1 MTGTGAY
8 KNGGR
13 WNTPGHYAVYT
24 SGNLSLA
31 MLEVVVHVDDAE
43 AFRKLPYVYHEVT
56 FPQDVIATLEEA
68 DLPAGWNNRPESRAS
83 QLVGDEWLEKQQSVA
98 LAVPSVIVPP
108 ELQYVPSYMTYLINP
123 QHPDFGA
130 AVAIGET
137 FDLVW
142 DPRLV
147 KP

>member
-43 AFRKLPYVYHEVT
+43 AFLDTPH
-56 FPQDVIATLEEA
+56 
-68 DLPAGWNNRPESRAS
+68 G
-83 QLVGDEWLEKQQSVA
+83 
-98 LAVPSVIVPP
+98 
-108 ELQYVPSYMTYLINP
+108 
-123 QHPDFGA
+123 
-130 AVAIGET
+130 
-137 FDLVW
+137 
-142 DPRLV
+142 
-147 KP
+147 